1 MNDKKEP
8 SWWWALVLPFAF
20 IWSSLEA
27 IYDLLKHWRDN
38 PARKEREALE
48 LNYEAYAQAVANYS
62 RDKDQFIEE
71 LLEELGDLPFELRA
85 LCVEVASRIWNVED
99 FDIPKPPPVANS
111 IEGARYRDQLSK
123 LSDIRTVQNNL
134 IDVFRLFV
142 SFLPPEGDGISFSM
156 PLKDSIPGE
165 FIEQLIVP
173 LYRDESHFPN
183 TCELLDK
190 RLHLMSGVPFEP
202 ASANKLVL
210 PSAYKGKEPISAYLY
225 GTPLYKLLDITVPLS
240 ISPDILMEHVH
251 IIGSTGSGKTQLLQ
265 YLIAQLSQTD
275 SSIVVMDSQGEMI
288 DKLLHYEDIPEDRF
302 VVIDPTDIEF
312 PIGLNIFDVPV
323 SNNPVDAERQMNT
336 AIELIEYVFS
346 SIMDAESTSKQRGL
360 VRNVI
365 RLLIY
370 IPEATINTFI
380 EILSDGVD
388 PYKDYIQNLN
398 SIGKRFFEQD
408 FDSRSYAKTK
418 EEVLWRVNTLL
429 ENPAIFRMFSSP
441 RNLFS
446 IGELM
451 DQRKVILVNTAK
463 DFLQEGASAFF
474 GRFFVSLLLQ
484 SAQSRASRKE
494 RIDTYFL
501 VDEAQEYVDRNIS
514 TLLVQARKYRVSVI
528 LAHQYLNQLPS
539 DALQSVMGNTLT
551 KFAGR
556 VSASDARALAPDL
569 HTTKEFL
576 SSIKKLTFA
585 LYVSDD
591 MQNAITINVPA
602 GYIEDRSI
610 NRDIN
615 SILQRTRHEYSYQ
628 REDSGIR
635 SNSGIEV
642 PRESKDDDIDFFNE
656 N

>member
-1 MNDKKEP
+1 
-8 SWWWALVLPFAF
+8 
-20 IWSSLEA
+20 
-27 IYDLLKHWRDN
+27 
-38 PARKEREALE
+38 
-48 LNYEAYAQAVANYS
+48 
-62 RDKDQFIEE
+62 
-71 LLEELGDLPFELRA
+71 
-85 LCVEVASRIWNVED
+85 
-99 FDIPKPPPVANS
+99 
-111 IEGARYRDQLSK
+111 
-123 LSDIRTVQNNL
+123 
-134 IDVFRLFV
+134 
-142 SFLPPEGDGISFSM
+142 
-156 PLKDSIPGE
+156 
-165 FIEQLIVP
+165 
-173 LYRDESHFPN
+173 
-183 TCELLDK
+183 
-190 RLHLMSGVPFEP
+190 
-202 ASANKLVL
+202 
-210 PSAYKGKEPISAYLY
+210 
-225 GTPLYKLLDITVPLS
+225 
-240 ISPDILMEHVH
+240 
-251 IIGSTGSGKTQLLQ
+251 
-265 YLIAQLSQTD
+265 
-275 SSIVVMDSQGEMI
+275 
-288 DKLLHYEDIPEDRF
+288 
-302 VVIDPTDIEF
+302 
-312 PIGLNIFDVPV
+312 
-323 SNNPVDAERQMNT
+323 
-336 AIELIEYVFS
+336 
-346 SIMDAESTSKQRGL
+346 
-360 VRNVI
+360 
-365 RLLIY
+365 
-370 IPEATINTFI
+370 
-380 EILSDGVD
+380 
-388 PYKDYIQNLN
+388 
-398 SIGKRFFEQD
+398 
-408 FDSRSYAKTK
+408 
-418 EEVLWRVNTLL
+418 
-429 ENPAIFRMFSSP
+429 MFSSP